1 MNTQQKLNEALSANY
16 EAFERTLPRK
26 NGQVMRAAGGSRL
39 TIADVLAKYADST
52 GKIPKNK
59 TTAVV
64 AELSAIQ
71 DEIYRDL
78 NAELRTTISDSAEDA
93 TVSTASL
100 IATVIGV
107 LAVIKFAGLS
117 KAIADFGADIVA
129 QILFSALT
137 GFGFAEFIKAIT
149 DSVFNHKAD
158 DGKQLNDRLHEVAKA
173 LHDGITETI
182 RKSIRNGEGVTG
194 IIRKVKQKF
203 REVNNRLKTIVET
216 ESLYA
221 HRQALAWFAE
231 KSGLVSALKIV
242 DYPHGDPAEHRRH
255 KCYIYA
261 HQDEYGLGEGVYPV
275 STRKI
280 RHPHPRCRSTLHFI
294 LDEKLT

>member
-1 MNTQQKLNEALSANY
+1 MSTQQKLNEALGASY

-26 NGQVMRAAGGSRL
+26 NGKVMRAASRSRL
-39 TIADVLAKYADST
+39 TVADVLAKYADST

-64 AELSAIQ
+64 AELSVIQ
-71 DEIYRDL
+71 GSIYSDI
-78 NAELRTTISDSAEDA
+78 NAELRSAISDSAEDA
-93 TVSTASL
+93 VVSTAGV
-100 IATVIGV
+100 IAAVIGV

-117 KAIADFGADIVA
+117 KAIAEFGPKVVA
-129 QILFSALT
+129 QVLFSALT
-137 GFGFAEFIKAIT
+137 GFSFLGFIKAVA
-149 DSVFNHKAD
+149 DSVFNRKAD
-158 DGKQLNDRLHEVAKA
+158 DGKQLNDRLHEVAKT
-173 LHDGITETI
+173 LHDDVTETI
-182 RKSIRNGEGVTG
+182 RKSIQNSEGVPV

-203 REVNNRLKTIVET
+203 REVNNRLNTIVET
-216 ESLYA
+216 ESLNAY
-221 HRQALAWFAE
+221 RQALAWFAE

-255 KCYIYA
+255 ECYIYA
-261 HQDEYGLGEGVYPV
+261 HMDEYGLGEGIYPV